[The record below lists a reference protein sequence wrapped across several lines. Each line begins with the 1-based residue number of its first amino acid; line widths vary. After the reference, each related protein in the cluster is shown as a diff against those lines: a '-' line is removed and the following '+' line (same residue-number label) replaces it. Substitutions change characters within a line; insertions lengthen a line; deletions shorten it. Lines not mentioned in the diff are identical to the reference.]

1 MMTPEKQT
9 SGQDLRTRISNLFKS
24 LLPSEEQRKA
34 ISDEFHNGV
43 SDIKKTATEGW
54 AKMTA
59 DLAQL
64 DKDIEAA
71 NAANV
76 VCEECDSLTSQ
87 KLFAEA
93 KSIAVAGANGI
104 AAYFERHDAVEGKVG
119 GTVYLANVNDRELLP
134 VATNKFAILRAKE
147 ISSDVLGLFFDSKLV
162 ILN

>member
-1 MMTPEKQT
+1 MIIAENPKP
-9 SGQDLRTRISNLFKS
+9 GQDLLTSIYDLFKG

-34 ISDEFHNGV
+34 LSDEFGKGV
-43 SDIKKTATEGW
+43 TDITKAATEGW
-54 AKMTA
+54 AKMKA

-76 VCEECDSLTSQ
+76 AYEECDALNSQ
-87 KLFAEA
+87 KLFAVA

-104 AAYFERHDAVEGKVG
+104 AAYFERHNAEVGKVG

-134 VATNKFAILRAKE
+134 VATNKFAILKAKE
-147 ISSDVLGLFFDSKLV
+147 ISSDILGLFFDSKLV